1 MKVTGNL
8 PHASSLLYISSRA
21 HDDIIIMMAS
31 CFLDKLHNHVHGY
44 IIKDNRPL
52 FVILQAGQW
61 PGSLR
66 TLPVSWGFFL
76 LVDKNDRTPGCCVCC
91 SVSVCVCVCVCAA
104 L

>member
-8 PHASSLLYISSRA
+8 PHASSQLYISSRA
-21 HDDIIIMMAS
+21 HDDIIVLMAQ

-44 IIKDNRPL
+44 IIKDNRAL
-52 FVILQAGQW
+52 FVGQW

-66 TLPVSWGFFL
+66 TLPVSWVFL
-76 LVDKNDRTPGCCVCC
+76 LVDQNDGIPGCCVCC
-91 SVSVCVCVCVCAA
+91 SVSVCVCMCAA